1 MEYRETMGSS
11 VESDSA
17 GAADSPSD
25 TRLLR
30 LAEEQAALRQIAT
43 LVASGAPSAEVFS
56 AVAQEVAEVMH
67 LPMVGVYRYDSDGL
81 MTVIA
86 TCSDRPHVLHPGTR
100 WPLDGP
106 SMIAQVYKTGRPARI
121 EDYTDLPGALAEG
134 ARQSRLNAT
143 AGAPIIVDGSVWG
156 AMGASSPDEPLP
168 DGIEDRLAEFTELLA
183 VAIANTESR
192 EQLAR
197 LADEQSALRRVA
209 TLVAER
215 ARPTDVFEAVLG
227 EVGRLLPTDAAA
239 FSRCEADGTV
249 TTIGSWSRGGGYIP
263 MGMRHPLS
271 AGTLVEQIVET
282 GRPARI
288 DSYLDSSGWV
298 ADAVRELGWRSSVGT
313 PLIVEGRLWGVLA
326 VASMTDR
333 RLPASTERRL
343 TEFGALVAT
352 AIANA
357 ESRAELNASR
367 ARIVATADA
376 TRRRIERDLHDGTQQ
391 RLVSLAL
398 ELRAAEQAVPAE
410 LHEHR
415 AALGHAADGLTG
427 VLNELREIARGIHP
441 AILAEGGLGPAL
453 KTLARRSA
461 VPVELE
467 LPSELQLPEGIEV
480 ATYYIVSEA
489 LTNAA
494 KYAHASVV
502 RVAVEVHEQLLRVSV
517 RDDGRG
523 GADPDGGSGLVGLK
537 DRAEAMGGTI
547 SLRSP
552 LGAGTSVEADLPL
565 TADAGV
571 PIPSK

>member
-1 MEYRETMGSS
+1 MGSS
-11 VESDSA
+11 AETDSA
-17 GAADSPSD
+17 GPAD

-30 LAEEQAALRQIAT
+30 LAEEQTALRQIAT
-43 LVASGAPSAEVFS
+43 LVASGAPPAEVFS
-56 AVAQEVAEVMH
+56 AVAREVAEVMH

-86 TCSDRPHVLHPGTR
+86 ACSDRPHVLHPGTR

-106 SMIAQVYKTGRPARI
+106 SMIAHVYRTGRPARI
-121 EDYTDLPGALAEG
+121 EDYTDLPGALADG
-134 ARQSRLNAT
+134 ARRSGLNAT

-156 AMGASSPDEPLP
+156 AMGASSPDAPLP
-168 DGIEDRLAEFTELLA
+168 DQIEDRLSQFTDLLA
-183 VAIANTESR
+183 AAIANIESR
-192 EQLAR
+192 QQLGR

-215 ARPTDVFEAVLG
+215 APPTTVFEAVIE
-227 EVGRLLPTDAAA
+227 EVGRLVPTDVAAL
-239 FSRCEADGTV
+239 SRYEADGTV
-249 TTIGSWSRGGGYIP
+249 TVIGGWSRSTGYRPIGTRQAP
-263 MGMRHPLS
+263 GS
-271 AGTLVEQIVET
+271 GTLVAQILET

-288 DSYLDSSGWV
+288 ESYVDSSGPV
-298 ADAVRELGWRSSVGT
+298 ADVARDLGWRSSVGA
-313 PLIVEGRLWGVLA
+313 PLIVEGRLWGVLG
-326 VASMTDR
+326 VGSTTDR
-333 RLPASTERRL
+333 PLPGGTERRL
-343 TEFGALVAT
+343 TEFAGLVAT

-357 ESRAELNASR
+357 ENRAELDASR

-398 ELRAAEQAVPAE
+398 ELRAAEQVVPAE

-415 AALGHAADGLTG
+415 ATLARAVEGLTS

-441 AILAEGGLGPAL
+441 AVLTEGGLGPAL

-467 LPSELQLPEGIEV
+467 LPSDLQLPDAIEV
-480 ATYYIVSEA
+480 AAYYIVSEA
-489 LTNAA
+489 ITNAA
-494 KYAHASVV
+494 KHAQAPVV
-502 RVAVEVHEQLLRVSV
+502 HVAVEVHEQRLRVSV

-523 GADPDGGSGLVGLK
+523 GADPSGGSGLVGLK
-537 DRAEAMGGTI
+537 DRAEAMGGTM

-552 LGAGTSVEADLPL
+552 LGGGTSLQVGLPL
-565 TADAGV
+565 DG
-571 PIPSK
+571 